1 VSAPLPLPHR
11 LARYRAW
18 LRREPTDGPLVG
30 ILWEPDI
37 PPLPD
42 VVTSLG
48 AGTSLQPEQIIPQH
62 FLPYVEQCY
71 RQAAELPGDL
81 IQAFTPAFGMPWVEA
96 IAGCPVAVEP
106 GSLWAQPALP
116 SYTDRA
122 PIRFDPGN
130 PWLHKLIEFTQ
141 ALVAFSAGRFPIAL
155 PQMRGPLD
163 ILAALRTPQQMSI
176 DLIEQPDQVGKLLV
190 ELTALWIG
198 VAGAVLA
205 EIPPFHGGYCSRMR
219 MWTPGLAITPQNDIS
234 TLLSPR
240 MYRRL
245 VLPLDEQ
252 IVAAFPFHCF
262 HMHGS
267 ESHQVDNLLALER
280 LTAIQFTLEHTLGGP
295 SLEQTL
301 PVLRRILAH
310 KPLIVA
316 ALDVASAERCLTELP
331 AAGLCLTVAVSG
343 AEIPAKFVAWVSEH
357 QGRCMAARDIP

>member
-1 VSAPLPLPHR
+1 MSVALPLPDR
-11 LARYRAW
+11 LARYRSW
-18 LRREPTDGPLVG
+18 LQREPTHGPLVG

-42 VVTSLG
+42 MVTALG
-48 AGTSLQPEQIIPQH
+48 VGTLLRPEQIIPRH
-62 FLPYVEQCY
+62 FLPTIELCY
-71 RQAAELPGDL
+71 QRAEALPGDL
-81 IQAFTPAFGMPWVEA
+81 IQPFTPAFGMPWVEA

-122 PIRFDPGN
+122 PIRFDPAN
-130 PWLHKLIEFTQ
+130 PWLRKLIEFTR

-155 PQMRGPLD
+155 PQIRGPLD
-163 ILAALRTPQQMSI
+163 VLAALRTPQQMGI
-176 DLIEQPDQVGKLLV
+176 DLIEQPDQVGKLLS
-190 ELTALWIG
+190 ELTELWIG

-219 MWTPGLAITPQNDIS
+219 MWAPGPAITPQNDIS

-245 VLPLDEQ
+245 VLSADER

-267 ESHQVDNLLALER
+267 ELHQVDNLLALER

-316 ALDVASAERCLTELP
+316 ALDVASAERCLAELP

-343 AEIPAKFVAWVSEH
+343 TVIPAEFVAWVGEQ
-357 QGRCMAARDIP
+357 QGRRMAMHGLS